1 MHEGDEEINGGGGE
15 GRGIRSSVARGAVA
29 RALPPAPWRW
39 WRCTRRWWWRC
50 TRNCRTRNCRTR
62 TAPIPLHEALL
73 PQQLRHE
80 EFHPVLPCDEL
91 PHDAS
96 PLPLHEELMHE
107 ELMHEA
113 SRSRCTR
120 GRCTRGRCTRVS
132 RSWCTRIHCVRSVE
146 SCRPGARG
154 AVARGEPPVLVHGE
168 VMREAPPPQ
177 ILVHEELL
185 HQGAL
190 VGEVP
195 RPGARGV
202 ARGNVARGG
211 VARVPPQ
218 SCCTRIHRTRSCCT
232 KPPSPSPGAR
242 GAAARG
248 PPPNPAVLGPHCTTP
263 PPPLHDWDTRM
274 VAS

>member
-1 MHEGDEEINGGGGE
+1 MALVQCGGSGIVGGGSSAPRGGSGVIWGCCEVCTIWGGSWCTAPPPAHGAMHEDPPSPPKCNGASPVHEGDEEINGGGGE

-50 TRNCRTRNCRTR
+50 TRNCRTR

-80 EFHPVLPCDEL
+80 EFHPVLLCDEL

-132 RSWCTRIHCVRSVE
+132 RSWCTRIHCARSVE

-168 VMREAPPPQ
+168 VMREQAMREAPPP
-177 ILVHEELL
+177 
-185 HQGAL
+185 
-190 VGEVP
+190 P
-195 RPGARGV
+195 K
-202 ARGNVARGG
+202 
-211 VARVPPQ
+211 
-218 SCCTRIHRTRSCCT
+218 SWCTRSCCT
-232 KPPSPSPGAR
+232 R
-242 GAAARG
+242 GR
-248 PPPNPAVLGPHCTTP
+248 
-263 PPPLHDWDTRM
+263 W
-274 VAS
+274 